1 MIDLH
6 LVNNRYKLTSLFRKI
21 KSYMKSALLH
31 GINLI
36 CIVSRHHSLTSAA
49 RELNLTTGAVS
60 QQLQA
65 IEDRLGFTVFERH
78 ARGIRLTERGK
89 KLVDSVNH
97 HLAAIEENIYQLT
110 RVSDSKEIR
119 LKLTPSLAFKWLVPR
134 LENFQ
139 KQYPDIQIHT
149 FAEGALVDSESR
161 DFDIAIDYGPIPY
174 KFAEAELL
182 MEESLLPVMSPSYYA
197 QFPDLAE
204 NRATWK
210 KTTLLH
216 DAMPWH
222 GAPKDYEW
230 LYWASQHELDFNT
243 NQGHFFNRTDM
254 AMSAAEAGV
263 GIALARM
270 ALLGK
275 EVEQNRLV
283 APLKP
288 IKANAGYF
296 IITHVDNPHTRL
308 FKHWLREQSVL
319 KAG

>member
-1 MIDLH
+1 
-6 LVNNRYKLTSLFRKI
+6 
-21 KSYMKSALLH
+21 MKSALLH

-36 CIVSRHHSLTSAA
+36 CIVSRHQSLTSAA
-49 RELNLTTGAVS
+49 KDLSLTTGAVS

-65 IEDRLGFTVFERH
+65 IEERLGFSVFERH
-78 ARGIRLTERGK
+78 ARGIRLTEQGQ
-89 KLVDSVNH
+89 KLVDAVSH
-97 HLAAIEENIYQLT
+97 HLASIEENVYQLT
-110 RVSDSKEIR
+110 RVSENKEIR

-149 FAEGALVDSESR
+149 FAEGALVDSENR
-161 DFDIAIDYGPIPY
+161 NFDIAIDYGPIPY
-174 KFAEAELL
+174 KRAEAELL
-182 MEESLLPVMSPSYYA
+182 MEESLLPVMSPSYLA
-197 QFPDLAE
+197 QFPDIID
-204 NRATWK
+204 NVNTWK

-230 LYWASQHELDFNT
+230 LYWASQNEIDFDT

-270 ALLGK
+270 ALLGDELSQK
-275 EVEQNRLV
+275 RLV
-283 APLKP
+283 APLEP

-308 FKHWLREQSVL
+308 FKSWLREQATDNKSN
-319 KAG
+319 A